1 MKNKKDLISI
11 IINCYNGE
19 KYLARSI
26 KSVINQSHKNWEI
39 IFWDNKST
47 DNSFKILN
55 KFKDKR
61 IKYFL
66 SPKHEK
72 LYNARNSAIKKAK
85 GKFIAF
91 LDTDDTWKKIN

>member
-39 IFWDNKST
+39 IFGIINQL
-47 DNSFKILN
+47 IIVL
-55 KFKDKR
+55 KF
-61 IKYFL
+61 
-66 SPKHEK
+66 
-72 LYNARNSAIKKAK
+72 
-85 GKFIAF
+85 
-91 LDTDDTWKKIN
+91 